1 MQMNPAEH
9 PHRRR
14 NLLTGEYVLVSPQR
28 SRRPWQGEVEE
39 APVERLPAYDPD
51 CYLCPG
57 NGRAGGVR
65 NPHYER
71 TYSFRND
78 FPALLP

>member
-1 MQMNPAEH
+1 MQLNPAEQ

-28 SRRPWQGEVEE
+28 SRRPWQGERE
-39 APVERLPAYDPD
+39 AAPSERLPEYDPG

-57 NGRAGGVR
+57 NERSGGLR
-65 NPHYER
+65 NPAY
-71 TYSFRND
+71 TQTFR
-78 FPALLP
+78 FSQ